1 MPLGLQHLRNLDL
14 PDTES
19 RRGGYSD
26 AVEYAYSVQW
36 NPR

>member
-1 MPLGLQHLRNLDL
+1 MPLGLQYLRNFDL

-19 RRGGYSD
+19 RGGGYSD
-26 AVEYAYSVQW
+26 AVEYAYSVQR